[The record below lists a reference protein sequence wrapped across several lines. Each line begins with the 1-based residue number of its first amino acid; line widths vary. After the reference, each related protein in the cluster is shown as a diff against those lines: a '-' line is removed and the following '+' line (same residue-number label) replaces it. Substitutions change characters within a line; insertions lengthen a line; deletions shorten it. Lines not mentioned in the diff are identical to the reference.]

1 MYHLFDIY
9 PDSLFICNMN
19 KLVLFAI
26 PSLIWGSTWY
36 VITFQLGVVHPIL
49 SVSYRFLLA
58 GLFLMLYCLATKRN
72 LNYSLKQHG
81 LFLLLGVFLFGLNYL
96 MVYTAEQTLE
106 SGLVSVVFSLII
118 FSNIFLNRLF
128 LKGEI
133 KKKVLGGAT
142 LGFTGTIVIFHNELL
157 KFNVSD
163 AKFFALMLC
172 LGSILMASS
181 GNIVSAYNQKQGLPV
196 VQTNAF
202 GMLYGGAV
210 LLVLSQIFGIPLS
223 FDASFSYVSSLLYL
237 SVFGSVIAFTT
248 YLNLLGKIGPDK
260 AAYTILVIPLIAML
274 FSTLFE
280 GYEWKLSAVFGFVLV
295 ILGNAI
301 VLTKKKI

>member
-1 MYHLFDIY
+1 
-9 PDSLFICNMN
+9 MN

-81 LFLLLGVFLFGLNYL
+81 LFLLLGVCLFGLNYL

-118 FSNIFLNRLF
+118 FFNIFLNRLF

-133 KKKVLGGAT
+133 KKKVLGGAI
-142 LGFTGTIVIFHNELL
+142 LGFTGTIVIFHGELL

-163 AKFFALMLC
+163 AKSFALMLC

-210 LLVLSQIFGIPLS
+210 LLLLSQIFGIPLS
-223 FDASFSYVSSLLYL
+223 FDASFGYVSSLLYL

-280 GYEWKLSAVFGFVLV
+280 GYEWKFSAVFGFVLV
-295 ILGNAI
+295 IMGNAI